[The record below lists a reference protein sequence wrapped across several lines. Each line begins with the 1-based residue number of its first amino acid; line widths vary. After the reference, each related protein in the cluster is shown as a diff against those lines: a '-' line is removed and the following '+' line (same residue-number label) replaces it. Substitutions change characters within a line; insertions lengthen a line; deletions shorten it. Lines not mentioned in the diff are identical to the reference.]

1 MLASNVN
8 IKQTDFLQSL
18 HKYQRDYILNLF
30 DNWRVGQV
38 AFRASGASQHIFMEH
53 IIQKNILHIK
63 ERIKAACKRAGR
75 NPKEVQLLLA
85 TKTVE
90 PERILQAFACGCT
103 LIGENKV
110 QELRD
115 KYEALSAVPHTAHFI
130 GHLQSNKIKEVIQY
144 AQCIQSIDN
153 LDTAQKLEQRLAQEG
168 RNLDIL
174 VQVNTSAE
182 GSKFGCAPGEAE
194 TLVKAIATLPHVTIR
209 GFMTIGLFSGEEDKV
224 RACFRCLKQV
234 QKRVAAL
241 ALPNISTDILSMGM
255 SGDLEIAIE
264 EGSTMLRIG
273 TAVFGERQYPD
284 TYYWNEQNPS

>member
-1 MLASNVN
+1 M
-8 IKQTDFLQSL
+8 
-18 HKYQRDYILNLF
+18 
-30 DNWRVGQV
+30 
-38 AFRASGASQHIFMEH
+38 
-53 IIQKNILHIK
+53 
-63 ERIKAACKRAGR
+63 ERIKAACKKAGR
-75 NPKEVQLLLA
+75 DPKEVQLLLA

-90 PERILQAFACGCT
+90 PERILQAFSCGCT

-115 KYEALSAVPHTAHFI
+115 KYEALSAVPHTTHFI

-153 LDTAQKLEQRLAQEG
+153 LNTAQKLEQRLEREG
-168 RNLDIL
+168 RNIDIL

-182 GSKFGCAPGEAE
+182 ESKFGCEPEDAE
-194 TLVKAIATLPHVTIR
+194 NLVKAIAVLPHINIR

-234 QKRVAAL
+234 QKRVTDMK
-241 ALPNISTDILSMGM
+241 LPNVSTAVLSMGM
-255 SGDLEIAIE
+255 SGDLEAAIE

-284 TYYWNEQNPS
+284 THYWKE

>member
-1 MLASNVN
+1 
-8 IKQTDFLQSL
+8 
-18 HKYQRDYILNLF
+18 
-30 DNWRVGQV
+30 
-38 AFRASGASQHIFMEH
+38 MEH
-53 IIQKNILHIK
+53 IIQENILHIM
-63 ERIKAACKRAGR
+63 ERIKAACKKAWRD
-75 NPKEVQLLLA
+75 PKEVQLLLA

-90 PERILQAFACGCT
+90 PERSLQAFACGCT
-103 LIGENKV
+103 LIGENKL

-115 KYEALSAVPHTAHFI
+115 KYEALSAVPHTTHFI

-153 LDTAQKLEQRLAQEG
+153 IDTAQKLEQRLAQED
-168 RNLDIL
+168 RKLDIL

-182 GSKFGCAPGEAE
+182 ETKFGCAPEDAE
-194 TLVKAIATLPHVTIR
+194 CLVNAIAALPHINIR

-224 RACFRCLKQV
+224 RSCFRCLKQV
-234 QKRVAAL
+234 QKRVAAM
-241 ALPNISTDILSMGM
+241 ALPNVSTDILSMGM

-284 TYYWNEQNPS
+284 TYYWNEQSPS

>member
-1 MLASNVN
+1 
-8 IKQTDFLQSL
+8 
-18 HKYQRDYILNLF
+18 
-30 DNWRVGQV
+30 
-38 AFRASGASQHIFMEH
+38 MEH
-53 IIQKNILHIK
+53 IIQQNIQHIM
-63 ERIKAACKRAGR
+63 ERIKTACKKAGR
-75 NPKEVQLLLA
+75 DPKEVQLLLA

-90 PERILQAFACGCT
+90 PERILEAFSYGCT

-115 KYEALSAVPHTAHFI
+115 KYEALSAVPHTTHFI

-144 AQCIQSIDN
+144 AQCIQSSDN

-182 GSKFGCAPGEAE
+182 ESKFGCTPENAE
-194 TLVKAIATLPHVTIR
+194 NLVKSIATLPHINIR

-224 RACFRCLKQV
+224 RECFRCLKQV
-234 QKRVAAL
+234 QKRVAAM
-241 ALPNISTDILSMGM
+241 ALQNVSTEILSMGM

-284 TYYWNEQNPS
+284 TYYWKG

>member
-1 MLASNVN
+1 M
-8 IKQTDFLQSL
+8 
-18 HKYQRDYILNLF
+18 
-30 DNWRVGQV
+30 
-38 AFRASGASQHIFMEH
+38 
-53 IIQKNILHIK
+53 
-63 ERIKAACKRAGR
+63 ERIKAACKKAGR
-75 NPKEVQLLLA
+75 DPKEVQLLLA

-90 PERILQAFACGCT
+90 PERILQAFSYGCT

-115 KYEALSAVPHTAHFI
+115 KYEALSAVPHTTHFI

-153 LDTAQKLEQRLAQEG
+153 LNTAQKLEQRLEREG
-168 RNLDIL
+168 RNIDIL

-182 GSKFGCAPGEAE
+182 ESKFGCEPEDAE
-194 TLVKAIATLPHVTIR
+194 NLVKAIAVLPHINIR

-234 QKRVAAL
+234 QKRVTDMK
-241 ALPNISTDILSMGM
+241 LPNVSTAVLSMGM
-255 SGDLEIAIE
+255 SGDLEAAIE

-284 TYYWNEQNPS
+284 THYWKE

>member
-1 MLASNVN
+1 M
-8 IKQTDFLQSL
+8 
-18 HKYQRDYILNLF
+18 
-30 DNWRVGQV
+30 
-38 AFRASGASQHIFMEH
+38 
-53 IIQKNILHIK
+53 
-63 ERIKAACKRAGR
+63 ERINAACKKAGR

-90 PERILQAFACGCT
+90 PERILQAFSCGCT

-115 KYEALSAVPHTAHFI
+115 KYEALSAVPHTTHFI

-153 LDTAQKLEQRLAQEG
+153 LDTAQKLEQRLVQED
-168 RNLDIL
+168 RSIDIL

-182 GSKFGCAPGEAE
+182 ESKFGCTPEDAGC
-194 TLVKAIATLPHVTIR
+194 LVKTIATLPHINIR

-234 QKRVAAL
+234 QQRVAAM
-241 ALPNISTDILSMGM
+241 ALPNVSTDVLSMGM

-273 TAVFGERQYPD
+273 TAVFGERHYPD
-284 TYYWNEQNPS
+284 TYYWNDK

>member
-1 MLASNVN
+1 
-8 IKQTDFLQSL
+8 
-18 HKYQRDYILNLF
+18 
-30 DNWRVGQV
+30 
-38 AFRASGASQHIFMEH
+38 MEL
-53 IIQKNILHIK
+53 IQENILHIM
-63 ERIKAACKRAGR
+63 ERIKAACKKAGR
-75 NPKEVQLLLA
+75 DPKEVQLLLA

-90 PERILQAFACGCT
+90 PERILQAFSCGCT

-115 KYEALSAVPHTAHFI
+115 KYEALSAVPHTTHFI

-153 LDTAQKLEQRLAQEG
+153 LNTAQKLEQRLEREG
-168 RNLDIL
+168 RNIDIL

-182 GSKFGCAPGEAE
+182 ESKFGCEPEDAE
-194 TLVKAIATLPHVTIR
+194 NLVKAIAVLPHINIR

-234 QKRVAAL
+234 QKRVTDMK
-241 ALPNISTDILSMGM
+241 LPNVSTAVLSMGM
-255 SGDLEIAIE
+255 SGDLEAAIE

-284 TYYWNEQNPS
+284 THYWKE

>member
-1 MLASNVN
+1 
-8 IKQTDFLQSL
+8 
-18 HKYQRDYILNLF
+18 
-30 DNWRVGQV
+30 
-38 AFRASGASQHIFMEH
+38 MEH
-53 IIQKNILHIK
+53 IIQENILHIM
-63 ERIKAACKRAGR
+63 ERIKTACKKAGR
-75 NPKEVQLLLA
+75 DPKEIQLLLA

-90 PERILQAFACGCT
+90 PERILKAFSCGYT

-115 KYEALSAVPHTAHFI
+115 KYEALSIVPHTTHFI

-153 LDTAQKLEQRLAQEG
+153 FDTAQKLEQRLAQEG
-168 RNLDIL
+168 RSIDIL

-182 GSKFGCAPGEAE
+182 ESKFGCAPEE
-194 TLVKAIATLPHVTIR
+194 TESLVKAIAALPHINIR

-224 RACFRCLKQV
+224 RACFRRLKQV
-234 QKRVAAL
+234 QKRVAGMG
-241 ALPNISTDILSMGM
+241 LPNVSTDVLSMGM
-255 SGDLEIAIE
+255 SGDLEAAIE

-284 TYYWNEQNPS
+284 SHYWKE

>member
-1 MLASNVN
+1 M
-8 IKQTDFLQSL
+8 
-18 HKYQRDYILNLF
+18 
-30 DNWRVGQV
+30 
-38 AFRASGASQHIFMEH
+38 
-53 IIQKNILHIK
+53 
-63 ERIKAACKRAGR
+63 
-75 NPKEVQLLLA
+75 
-85 TKTVE
+85 
-90 PERILQAFACGCT
+90 
-103 LIGENKV
+103 
-110 QELRD
+110 
-115 KYEALSAVPHTAHFI
+115 
-130 GHLQSNKIKEVIQY
+130 IQY

-153 LDTAQKLEQRLAQEG
+153 LDTAKKLEQRLAQEG

-182 GSKFGCAPGEAE
+182 ESKFGCVPEEAE

-241 ALPNISTDILSMGM
+241 ALPNVSTDILSMGM

>member
-1 MLASNVN
+1 MKR
-8 IKQTDFLQSL
+8 IQT
-18 HKYQRDYILNLF
+18 
-30 DNWRVGQV
+30 
-38 AFRASGASQHIFMEH
+38 
-53 IIQKNILHIK
+53 
-63 ERIKAACKRAGR
+63 ACKKAGR
-75 NPKEVQLLLA
+75 DPKEVQLLLA

-90 PERILQAFACGCT
+90 PERILQAFSCGCT
-103 LIGENKV
+103 LIGENKI

-115 KYEALSAVPHTAHFI
+115 KYEALSVVPHTAHFI
-130 GHLQSNKIKEVIQY
+130 GHLQSNKIKEVVQY

-168 RNLDIL
+168 RNLDVL

-182 GSKFGCAPGEAE
+182 KSKFGCVPEDADL
-194 TLVKAIATLPHVTIR
+194 LVKAIAALPHITIR
-209 GFMTIGLFSGEEDKV
+209 GFMTIGLFSGEEEKV

-234 QKRVAAL
+234 QKRVAAMG
-241 ALPNISTDILSMGM
+241 LPNVSTDILSMGM

-284 TYYWNEQNPS
+284 SRYWNEK

>member
-1 MLASNVN
+1 M
-8 IKQTDFLQSL
+8 D
-18 HKYQRDYILNLF
+18 
-30 DNWRVGQV
+30 
-38 AFRASGASQHIFMEH
+38 H
-53 IIQKNILHIK
+53 IIQENIRHIMK
-63 ERIKAACKRAGR
+63 RIQTACKKAGR
-75 NPKEVQLLLA
+75 DPKEVQLLLA

-90 PERILQAFACGCT
+90 PERILQAFSCGCT
-103 LIGENKV
+103 LIGENKI

-115 KYEALSAVPHTAHFI
+115 KYEALSVVPHTAHFI
-130 GHLQSNKIKEVIQY
+130 GHLQSNKIKEVVQY

-182 GSKFGCAPGEAE
+182 ESKFGCTPEEAE
-194 TLVKAIATLPHVTIR
+194 ALVKAIATLPHITIR

-224 RACFRCLKQV
+224 RSCFRCLKQV
-234 QKRVAAL
+234 QQRIAAMG
-241 ALPNISTDILSMGM
+241 LPNVSPDILSMGM

-273 TAVFGERQYPD
+273 TAVFGERHYPD
-284 TYYWNEQNPS
+284 TYYWNEQSPS

>member
-1 MLASNVN
+1 M
-8 IKQTDFLQSL
+8 D
-18 HKYQRDYILNLF
+18 
-30 DNWRVGQV
+30 
-38 AFRASGASQHIFMEH
+38 H
-53 IIQKNILHIK
+53 IIQENIRHIMK
-63 ERIKAACKRAGR
+63 RIQTACKKAGR
-75 NPKEVQLLLA
+75 DPKEVQLLLA

-115 KYEALSAVPHTAHFI
+115 KYEALSVVPHTTHFI
-130 GHLQSNKIKEVIQY
+130 GHLQSNKIKEVVQY

-182 GSKFGCAPGEAE
+182 ESKFGCAPGEAE

-273 TAVFGERQYPD
+273 TAIFGERHYPD
-284 TYYWNEQNPS
+284 TYYWNEQTPS

>member
-1 MLASNVN
+1 
-8 IKQTDFLQSL
+8 
-18 HKYQRDYILNLF
+18 
-30 DNWRVGQV
+30 
-38 AFRASGASQHIFMEH
+38 MEH
-53 IIQKNILHIK
+53 IIQQNIQHIM
-63 ERIKAACKRAGR
+63 ERIKTACKKAGR
-75 NPKEVQLLLA
+75 DPKEVQLLLA

-90 PERILQAFACGCT
+90 PERILEAFSYGCT

-115 KYEALSAVPHTAHFI
+115 KYEALSAVPHTTHFI

-153 LDTAQKLEQRLAQEG
+153 LDTAKKLEQRLAQEG

-182 GSKFGCAPGEAE
+182 ESKFGCVPEEAE
-194 TLVKAIATLPHVTIR
+194 SLVKAIATLPHVTIR

-241 ALPNISTDILSMGM
+241 ALPNVSTDILSMGM

>member
-1 MLASNVN
+1 M
-8 IKQTDFLQSL
+8 D
-18 HKYQRDYILNLF
+18 
-30 DNWRVGQV
+30 
-38 AFRASGASQHIFMEH
+38 H
-53 IIQKNILHIK
+53 IIQENIRHIMK
-63 ERIKAACKRAGR
+63 RIQTACKKAGR

-90 PERILQAFACGCT
+90 PERILQAFSCGCT
-103 LIGENKV
+103 LIGENKI

-115 KYEALSAVPHTAHFI
+115 KYEALSVVPHTAHFI
-130 GHLQSNKIKEVIQY
+130 GHLQSNKIKEVVQY

-168 RNLDIL
+168 CNLDVL

-182 GSKFGCAPGEAE
+182 KSKFGCVPEDADL
-194 TLVKAIATLPHVTIR
+194 LVKAIAALPHITIR
-209 GFMTIGLFSGEEDKV
+209 GFMTIGLFSGEEEKV
-224 RACFRCLKQV
+224 RACFRRLKQV
-234 QKRVAAL
+234 QKRVAAMG
-241 ALPNISTDILSMGM
+241 LPNVSTDILSMGM

-284 TYYWNEQNPS
+284 SRYWNEK